1 MIVSVCVVFF
11 PLCSYAASER
21 KPHAELRARA
31 LDPRIRCDRTV
42 RRDAKTATMR
52 KTYFTHAHVRPA
64 YKRGRVSS
72 ASVGREYHVWVEME
86 VDMRTRV
93 HHTCVGGASECECG
107 YGSSGQTPFHESFDC
122 SSIMEKRKN
131 Y

>member
-1 MIVSVCVVFF
+1 MYLGLGTQYYMLCGLRDRERVRVCVVFF
-11 PLCSYAASER
+11 SVVFVRSER
-21 KPHAELRARA
+21 EETARRVARARA
-31 LDPRIRCDRTV
+31 RPENKMRSYGAT

-86 VDMRTRV
+86 VDMRTQRQRTRV
-93 HHTCVGGASECECG
+93 HHTCVGGACE
-107 YGSSGQTPFHESFDC
+107 
-122 SSIMEKRKN
+122 
-131 Y
+131 